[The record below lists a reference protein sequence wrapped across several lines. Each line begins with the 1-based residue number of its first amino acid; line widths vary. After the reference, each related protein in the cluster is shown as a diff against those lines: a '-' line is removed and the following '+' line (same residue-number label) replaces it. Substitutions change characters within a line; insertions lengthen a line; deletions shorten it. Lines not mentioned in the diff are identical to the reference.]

1 MAEKRVWN
9 RSWAPWSGGLSV
21 DQLEIVAD
29 AILGGFSAILG
40 VAGIVA
46 ALTALMFVLRS
57 MSAETLRHRRAG
69 GYPRYK
75 DHPHGG
81 HGHDDHGGGPDL
93 EFELG
98 QITEKLDRITAAV
111 DPKGWG
117 LLRRM
122 ASNVFWSV
130 FGVVAGIVIQ
140 ALWAPQTAFY

>member
-1 MAEKRVWN
+1 MGMGV
-9 RSWAPWSGGLSV
+9 GGV

-29 AILGGFSAILG
+29 AILGGLGAILG
-40 VAGIVA
+40 VAGTVA
-46 ALTALMFVLRS
+46 ALTALMFLLGSIRAMRRS
-57 MSAETLRHRRAG
+57 E
-69 GYPRYK
+69 GYLRYK

-81 HGHDDHGGGPDL
+81 HGHGGHGPNL

-98 QITEKLDRITAAV
+98 QIAEKLDRITAAV

-140 ALWAPQTAFY
+140 ALWAPQTSYY

>member
-1 MAEKRVWN
+1 MY
-9 RSWAPWSGGLSV
+9 
-21 DQLEIVAD
+21 QLEIAVD
-29 AILGGFSAILG
+29 AIMAGFTAILG

-46 ALTALMFVLRS
+46 ALTALMFLLGSLRA
-57 MSAETLRHRRAG
+57 MRLPF
-69 GYPRYK
+69 GYPYK
-75 DHPHGG
+75 DDPHGG
-81 HGHDDHGGGPDL
+81 HGGHDGGRGDHGGGHGDHGGGHGAHGEDYESGPNL

-111 DPKGWG
+111 DPNGWG

-140 ALWAPQTAFY
+140 ALWAPQPSYY

>member
-1 MAEKRVWN
+1 MGV
-9 RSWAPWSGGLSV
+9 GGV
-21 DQLEIVAD
+21 DQFEIAVD
-29 AILGGFSAILG
+29 AIMGGFSAILG

-46 ALTALMFVLRS
+46 ALTALMFLLGS
-57 MSAETLRHRRAG
+57 IRAMRLPVG
-69 GYPRYK
+69 SRRYK
-75 DHPHGG
+75 KHPHGG
-81 HGHDDHGGGPDL
+81 HGHGGHGGYGPNL

-98 QITEKLDRITAAV
+98 QIAEKLDRITAAV

-140 ALWAPQTAFY
+140 ALWVPQTSYY

>member
-1 MAEKRVWN
+1 MRTQAMGMGV
-9 RSWAPWSGGLSV
+9 GGV

-29 AILGGFSAILG
+29 AILGGLGAILG
-40 VAGIVA
+40 VAGTVA
-46 ALTALMFVLRS
+46 ALTALMFLLGSIRAMRRS
-57 MSAETLRHRRAG
+57 E
-69 GYPRYK
+69 GYLRYK

-81 HGHDDHGGGPDL
+81 HGHGGHGGHGPDL

-98 QITEKLDRITAAV
+98 QIAEKLDRITAAV

-140 ALWAPQTAFY
+140 ALWAPQTSYY